1 MTRHLYFII
10 NERSSWD
17 SVVHVDDF
25 SIRELHFWLSS
36 LKSLPNCVI
45 APIQRIPERIV
56 FTDASSY
63 VGAGYT
69 VQFSNDIVHKMWT
82 NVEIISKFN
91 MDRVEGCGDYFERV
105 C

>member
-1 MTRHLYFII
+1 MTRHLHFII
-10 NERSSWD
+10 NEQSSWN

-82 NVEIISKFN
+82 NDEIISKFN
-91 MDRVEGCGDYFERV
+91 MERVEGCGDYFERV